1 MENQNIEETMGDFLK
16 DFDVKRIN
24 TGDILEG
31 VVIEVNDKEVM
42 VNINCPFDGVISKE
56 DLTPTGENPMD
67 VVKVGDS
74 IKVYVVTPHDGE
86 GYVKLSRNKAL
97 EIVEREELKEAFKN
111 EKTVKVL
118 VKEEVKGGLVAYF
131 GNIRVFIPA
140 SLASRERIE
149 LNTLLGKEIEVKI
162 TELNF
167 RERRIVASRRVLE
180 DAIYEANKKEVWKTV
195 KEGEKRTGEVKK
207 IIKVGAIVD
216 IGGVTGLIH
225 INNLAWGKVKRV
237 EDVVNVGDKVEVFV
251 GEVDAKNERVSLILK
266 DVNSDPWVTEVSKLK
281 IGDTLEG
288 TVIKFMNFGA
298 FVEIFPGVEGLVHI
312 SEISDDHIAKPSEVL
327 TIGQKVKVK
336 VLDINK
342 NDKRIALT
350 IKDAEEKSKEFMNYN
365 DSDEGVSLG
374 DLFKG
379 LFDK

>member
-1 MENQNIEETMGDFLK
+1 MENQNIEETMSDFLK
-16 DFDVKRIN
+16 DFDVKRIS
-24 TGDILEG
+24 TGDLLDG

-42 VNINCPFDGVISKE
+42 VNINCPFDGIISKE
-56 DLTPTGENPMD
+56 DLTPSGENPMD
-67 VVKVGDS
+67 IIKVGDE

-86 GYVKLSRNKAL
+86 GYVKLSRNRAL

-111 EKTVKVL
+111 ENTVNVM
-118 VKEEVKGGLVAYF
+118 VKEEVKGGLVAQF

-149 LNTLLGKEIEVKI
+149 LKTLIGKELEVKI

-167 RERRIVASRRVLE
+167 REKRVIGSRRVLE
-180 DAIYEANKKEVWKTV
+180 DAIYEENKKEIWKTV

-225 INNLAWGKVKRV
+225 INNLAWGKVNRV

-266 DVNSDPWVTEVSKLK
+266 DVNNDPWVTDASKLK
-281 IGDTLEG
+281 MGDIVEA
-288 TVIKFMNFGA
+288 TVVKFMNFGA
-298 FVEIFPGVEGLVHI
+298 FVELFPGVEGLVHI
-312 SEISDDHIAKPSEVL
+312 SEISDEHIAKPSDVL
-327 TIGQKVKVK
+327 SIGQKVKVK
-336 VLDINK
+336 VLDVNK
-342 NDKRIALT
+342 ENKRIALT
-350 IKDAEEKSKEFMNYN
+350 IKDAEERSKEFMNYN

>member
-16 DFDVKRIN
+16 DFDVKRIS
-24 TGDILEG
+24 TGDLLDG

-56 DLTPTGENPMD
+56 DLTPNGENPMD

-86 GYVKLSRNKAL
+86 GYVKLSRNRAL

-167 RERRIVASRRVLE
+167 RERRVVASRRVLE
-180 DAIYEANKKEVWKTV
+180 EAIYE
-195 KEGEKRTGEVKK
+195 KRKRK
-207 IIKVGAIVD
+207 F
-216 IGGVTGLIH
+216 
-225 INNLAWGKVKRV
+225 GK
-237 EDVVNVGDKVEVFV
+237 
-251 GEVDAKNERVSLILK
+251 L
-266 DVNSDPWVTEVSKLK
+266 
-281 IGDTLEG
+281 
-288 TVIKFMNFGA
+288 
-298 FVEIFPGVEGLVHI
+298 
-312 SEISDDHIAKPSEVL
+312 
-327 TIGQKVKVK
+327 
-336 VLDINK
+336 
-342 NDKRIALT
+342 
-350 IKDAEEKSKEFMNYN
+350 
-365 DSDEGVSLG
+365 
-374 DLFKG
+374 
-379 LFDK
+379 